1 MQISGRGFS
10 RLTQTVCVVLRVNA
24 LKSDILRWALDF
36 QEIKSFYEKNPGED
50 EYEASSK
57 SGRPDNVGR
66 QDIVSV

>member
-1 MQISGRGFS
+1 MR
-10 RLTQTVCVVLRVNA
+10 VVLRVNA
-24 LKSDILRWALDF
+24 LKCDVLRCALDF
-36 QEIKSFYEKNPGED
+36 QEISSFYEKTHGED